1 MTDNISLVWRARWR
15 PSLPPRSPGSTPT
28 FRNQTTRT
36 TWTFTEVSQ
45 LFSPGNSRLKA
56 VLIIAGPGTEGFKSS
71 TLRINKL
78 HPEDLGAYTCRAN
91 NKLGRAETVIKV
103 ERDWSQNCE
112 RNCVWE
118 EEVYDN
124 AGQTL
129 TTSIL
134 AIILSA
140 LLAQL

>member
-1 MTDNISLVWRARWR
+1 M
-15 PSLPPRSPGSTPT
+15 
-28 FRNQTTRT
+28 
-36 TWTFTEVSQ
+36 
-45 LFSPGNSRLKA
+45 A
-56 VLIIAGPGTEGFKSS
+56 VCVIAGPGTEGFKSS

-78 HPEDLGAYTCRAN
+78 HPEDLGSYTCRAN

-124 AGQTL
+124 AGRTL
-129 TTSIL
+129 TTNIL
-134 AIILSA
+134 SIILSA
-140 LLAQL
+140 IMARL

>member
-1 MTDNISLVWRARWR
+1 MS
-15 PSLPPRSPGSTPT
+15 
-28 FRNQTTRT
+28 
-36 TWTFTEVSQ
+36 
-45 LFSPGNSRLKA
+45 
-56 VLIIAGPGTEGFKSS
+56 IIAGPGTEGFKSS

-124 AGQTL
+124 AGRSL
-129 TTSIL
+129 TANIL
-134 AIILSA
+134 SIILSA
-140 LLAQL
+140 LMARL